1 MRFPSNR
8 QYCSIS
14 GEIVAYHTDIKNFL
28 GCNATNELSARRR
41 KRLDG
46 IAQVLVGFM
55 GIIARPCNVVKLDW
69 NGIAIV
75 ALIAKIVVSSMA
87 IVATSISSEIPI
99 QRLKECEIFL
109 WLACPESPDN
119 AKKNFKKSHEPVLS
133 F

>member
-41 KRLDG
+41 KR

-75 ALIAKIVVSSMA
+75 ALIAKIV
-87 IVATSISSEIPI
+87 ATSISLEIPI

-119 AKKNFKKSHEPVLS
+119 AKKNFKKSHETVLS